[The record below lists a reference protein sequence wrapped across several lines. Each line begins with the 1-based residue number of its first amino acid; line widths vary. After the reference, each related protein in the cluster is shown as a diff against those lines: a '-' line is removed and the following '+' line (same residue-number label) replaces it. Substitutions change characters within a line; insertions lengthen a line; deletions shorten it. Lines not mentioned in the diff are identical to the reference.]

1 MSQHLHV
8 DPAGLQVSAARLN
21 DQAQR
26 LAEIGAV
33 PAPDSKPSLVGA
45 RQFAAAVDVFAA
57 AYRSRIT
64 AHASSLSQAA
74 TGYDGADA
82 SGAQGISSVP
92 M

>member
-8 DPAGLQVSAARLN
+8 DPAGLQVSTARLS

-33 PAPDSKPSLVGA
+33 PALDSKPSLVGA
-45 RQFAAAVDVFAA
+45 SQFAAAVEVFAA
-57 AYRSRIT
+57 AYRSRMT

-74 TGYDGADA
+74 AEYEGADA
-82 SGAQGISSVP
+82 SGARGISSVS